1 MKRINEKLVNNK
13 KNYLKCTSKP
23 CYMSQKIL
31 DNNLIAIYKSKIT
44 LKFYKPAYIE
54 MCILHLSKILM
65 YEFNYDCIK
74 KNQ

>member
-1 MKRINEKLVNNK
+1 
-13 KNYLKCTSKP
+13 
-23 CYMSQKIL
+23 MSQKIL